1 MQARVRQ
8 CGAGAVRMPRRTI
21 LLGAIAAP
29 LVGCAGR
36 RTAARAGAVAWP
48 GGAGTLP
55 LYVIAGGWHTE
66 LGLPAAAISGPLA
79 ALARAHPGAHP
90 GAETLVFGWGQR
102 DYYMAAHPG
111 LGDLLGAVAPG
122 PAVVLVIPL
131 PGRPIAAPDHP
142 TVHRLAVTPTGA
154 AALCAWLWESFATID
169 GRPRPLGPGPCGGC
183 IFYAATG
190 TYDLAHTCN
199 TWTAQGLRAA
209 GLPVS
214 PAGVITAGQV
224 LGQLPP
230 VPAGGAANAYGS
242 R

>member
-1 MQARVRQ
+1 
-8 CGAGAVRMPRRTI
+8 MPRRGL

-29 LVGCAGR
+29 LAGCAGR
-36 RTAARAGAVAWP
+36 GTEARAASWP

-79 ALARAHPGAHP
+79 ALARAHPGA
-90 GAETLVFGWGQR
+90 ETLVFGWGQR
-102 DYYMAAHPG
+102 DYYMAPHPG
-111 LGDLLGAVAPG
+111 LGDLLGALTPG
-122 PAVVLVIPL
+122 PAVLLVIPL
-131 PGRPIAAPDHP
+131 PGRPVAAPDHP
-142 TVHRLAVTPTGA
+142 TVHRLAATPAGR
-154 AALCAWLWESFATID
+154 AALCAWLWRSFATVD
-169 GRPRPLGPGPCGGC
+169 GRPRPLGPGPCAGC
-183 IFYAATG
+183 TFYAATG

-199 TWTAQGLRAA
+199 TWTAEGLRAA

-230 VPAGGAANAYGS
+230 VPAGEAASAQPRPSEVVPGF
-242 R
+242 RTGR

>member
-1 MQARVRQ
+1 MGRATP
-8 CGAGAVRMPRRTI
+8 CDAGAVRVPRRA
-21 LLGAIAAP
+21 LVLGAIAAP
-29 LVGCAGR
+29 LAGCAERG
-36 RTAARAGAVAWP
+36 TEARAGAVSWP

-79 ALARAHPGAHP
+79 TLARAHP

-102 DYYMAAHPG
+102 DYDMAPHPG
-111 LGDLLGAVAPG
+111 LGALLGAVAPG
-122 PAVVLVIPL
+122 PAVLLVIPL

-142 TVHRLAVTPTGA
+142 TAHRLAMTPAGS
-154 AALCAWLWESFATID
+154 AALCAWLWESFATVD
-169 GRPRPLGPGPCGGC
+169 GRPRPLGSGPCGGC
-183 IFYAATG
+183 TFYAATG

-199 TWTAQGLRAA
+199 SWTAEGLRAA

-230 VPAGGAANAYGS
+230 VPTGGVANAYES